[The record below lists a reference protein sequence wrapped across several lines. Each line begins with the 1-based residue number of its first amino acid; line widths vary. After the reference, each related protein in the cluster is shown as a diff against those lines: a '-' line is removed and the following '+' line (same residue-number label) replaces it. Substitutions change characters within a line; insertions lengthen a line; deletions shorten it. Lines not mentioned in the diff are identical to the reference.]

1 MYKKGF
7 KSFIVYVEFLE
18 NPFRLS
24 WKSEHL
30 GSISVQIIKNIF
42 IVQILMD
49 FTVAIEHPVF
59 SLVIAS

>member
-7 KSFIVYVEFLE
+7 KSFIVYVILE
-18 NPFRLS
+18 NLFRLS
-24 WKSEHL
+24 RKSEHL

-42 IVQILMD
+42 IVQILVD

>member
-1 MYKKGF
+1 MYKKDF
-7 KSFIVYVEFLE
+7 KSFIVYVILE

>member
-7 KSFIVYVEFLE
+7 KSFIVYVILE

>member
-7 KSFIVYVEFLE
+7 KSFIVYVILE
-18 NPFRLS
+18 NLFRLS
-24 WKSEHL
+24 RKSEHL

-42 IVQILMD
+42 IVQILVD

-59 SLVIAS
+59 SLVITS

>member
-7 KSFIVYVEFLE
+7 KSFIVYVILE

-42 IVQILMD
+42 IVQILLD

>member
-7 KSFIVYVEFLE
+7 KSFIVYVILE
-18 NPFRLS
+18 NLFRLS
-24 WKSEHL
+24 RKSEHL
-30 GSISVQIIKNIF
+30 GSISVQIIKKIF
-42 IVQILMD
+42 IVQILVD

>member
-7 KSFIVYVEFLE
+7 KSFIVYVILE

-59 SLVIAS
+59 SLVIAY

>member
-7 KSFIVYVEFLE
+7 KSFIVYVILE

-24 WKSEHL
+24 WNSEHL

>member
-7 KSFIVYVEFLE
+7 KSFIVYVILE

-49 FTVAIEHPVF
+49 VTVAIEHPVF